1 MMLRELVREFGGEV
15 SGDVEGVEVRDARL
29 DSRDVQKGDLFCAL
43 PGTRADGGAYIQD
56 AASRGAVCV
65 LAPSGTSHE
74 ANIPVWSHER
84 PRDTF
89 GAVAAR
95 LHGDP
100 SKRMKVVAVT
110 GTNGKTTVAHLTAE
124 LFESSGESAACLGTV
139 GHRVGGE
146 ALPTTHTTPDAAELQ
161 RLLARH
167 HSAGGGVACLEA
179 SSHALDQGRL
189 AGLSVDVAVFTNLS
203 VDHLDYHG
211 DLDEYARSKR
221 RLFEALD
228 EGGFAVVNA
237 ADPRGEE
244 MALAARARGA
254 RVLSFGA
261 EGSDLTATEVT
272 LGPLNTTFD
281 LVLGEETAHVRTN
294 LLGRFGL
301 ENALAAT
308 GAAAAC
314 GLSLAEVARGL
325 EDATSPP
332 GRMEPIDTADK
343 GFTVLIDFA
352 HTAEALRG
360 ALEALRPLLGE
371 GGSLAVVFGCGGE
384 RDTSKRA
391 PMGRAAALGAD
402 RVYITSDNPR
412 GEDPQ
417 AICDAV
423 FAGTSGGTARVEVE
437 PDRRRAIR
445 AALNAS
451 ARGDVVLIA
460 GKGHETHQEV
470 AGEKVS
476 FDDRLVA
483 AEELEG

>member
-1 MMLRELVREFGGEV
+1 MLRALVEEFGGEV
-15 SGDVEGVEVRDARL
+15 EGDVEGVEVTGARL
-29 DSRDVQKGDLFCAL
+29 DSRAVQVGDLFCAL
-43 PGTRADGGAYIQD
+43 PGTRADGGAFIED
-56 AASRGAVCV
+56 AALNGAACV
-65 LAPSGTSHE
+65 LAPAGTSHE
-74 ANIPVWSHER
+74 SDIPVWCHER

-100 SKRMKVVAVT
+100 SKDMKVVAVT

-124 LFESSGESAACLGTV
+124 LIDRTGESAACLGTV

-146 ALPTTHTTPDAAELQ
+146 ALATTHTTPDAAELQ

-167 HSAGGGVACLEA
+167 HAAGGRHACLEA
-179 SSHALDQGRL
+179 SSHALDQERL

-228 EGGFAVVNA
+228 EGGVAVVNA

-244 MALAARARGA
+244 MAEAARAGGA
-254 RVLSFGA
+254 RVLYFGRDDSELRAREVELGSLCTSF
-261 EGSDLTATEVT
+261 E
-272 LGPLNTTFD
+272 
-281 LVLGEETAHVRTN
+281 LVLADEAASVETS

-301 ENALAAT
+301 ENALAAA
-308 GAAAAC
+308 GAATAC
-314 GLSLAEVARGL
+314 GLSIAEIASGL
-325 EDATSPP
+325 TAATSPP
-332 GRMEPIDTADK
+332 GRMELVDTEGR
-343 GFTVLIDFA
+343 GFTVLVDFA
-352 HTAEALRG
+352 HTARALEG
-360 ALEALRPLLGE
+360 ALETLRPLLGE
-371 GGSLAVVFGCGGE
+371 GGSLSVVFGCGGE
-384 RDTSKRA
+384 RDKSKRA
-391 PMGRAAALGAD
+391 PMGRAAAEGAD

-417 AICDAV
+417 AICEAVLEGARDGDAL
-423 FAGTSGGTARVEVE
+423 VEVE

-445 AALNAS
+445 AALNA
-451 ARGDVVLIA
+451 AGPGDVVLIA
-460 GKGHETHQEV
+460 GKGHESQQEI
-470 AGEKVS
+470 AGEKAS

-483 AEELEG
+483 ARELQG